1 MRIVSWNI
9 NGLRGAQAAL
19 RSLLG
24 SSDIDVLC
32 LQEIKC
38 SNVVAVDILRD
49 MGFAHVAVCA
59 AAKAGYSGVAIASR
73 AAPFRAFTPSGTG
86 VPEAAGGEGRVIGG
100 EFDGVVVVSCYVP
113 NSKRDL
119 SRLAFRC
126 ESWEPWMRQYV
137 KGLMAG
143 GKPVVFAGDLNV
155 VPTATVLDIHNPD
168 AKGAAAL
175 RRAGFTVE
183 ERTAFGEFLQETG
196 LQDAFRALHPRMV
209 RYSWWSPFA
218 GSRAKNKGWRIDLV
232 LTDPRLPLVSADVLS
247 DVMGSDHAPVEV
259 VI

>member
-1 MRIVSWNI
+1 MWNMRIVSWNI

-19 RSLLG
+19 RSFLDG
-24 SSDIDVLC
+24 SDIDVLC

-59 AAKAGYSGVAIASR
+59 ASKAGYAGVAIASR
-73 AAPFRAFTPSGTG
+73 EPFRAFTPSGVD
-86 VPEAAGGEGRVIGG
+86 VPEAAEGEGRIIGA

-119 SRLAFRC
+119 SRLSFRC
-126 ESWEPWMRQYV
+126 ETWEPWMRQYV
-137 KGLMAG
+137 KGLVAG
-143 GKPVVFAGDLNV
+143 RKPVVFAGDLNV

-168 AKGAAAL
+168 AKGP

-196 LQDAFRALHPRMV
+196 LLDSFRAVHPRMV

-232 LTDPRLPLVSADVLS
+232 LVDPRLQLVRADVLS
-247 DVMGSDHAPVEV
+247 DVLGSDHAPVEV
-259 VI
+259 II